1 LLERPFVIRLGH
13 GEEAL
18 DAAGANGGEGGSSD
32 CRRRAK
38 RQVLYLTGRGGIS
51 MQTFARRGGVQNK
64 CTTVA
69 AAMEVRVATIWILVL
84 AKVNFMNL

>member
-1 LLERPFVIRLGH
+1 LSFVSDGVRRS
-13 GEEAL
+13 L

-51 MQTFARRGGVQNK
+51 MQTFAHHGGIQNK
-64 CTTVA
+64 CTTVV
-69 AAMEVRVATIWILVL
+69 AAMEVRVATIWILVM
-84 AKVNFMNL
+84 AKVIYEFVRGKL